1 MSKAHR
7 GKGIREKVN
16 HGRGVC
22 PICKQTGVKTIYN
35 IEKDGAKMDV
45 CKVCKATIANGTK

>member
-7 GKGIREKVN
+7 GKGIRELVA

-22 PICKQTGVKTIYN
+22 PVCKREGVKVIYEQEVEGQKTKICKN
-35 IEKDGAKMDV
+35 
-45 CKVCKATIANGTK
+45 CKATIANKK